1 MSTLEHIKAL
11 LDSALGLNGR
21 AQNFD
26 RSTPLLGGVPELDS
40 MAVVSLINEMEEQFD
55 IVIDDDDVSAETFE
69 TVGAL
74 VDFVEH
80 KNGG

>member
-1 MSTLEHIKAL
+1 
-11 LDSALGLNGR
+11 
-21 AQNFD
+21 
-26 RSTPLLGGVPELDS
+26 

-80 KNGG
+80 KNGA